1 MQQLGKNGQK
11 LAYATE
17 YFSDYWTDL
26 YRTFSIGS
34 HVSVDDYKTC
44 ISFAVAER
52 TLLYSIVTN

>member
-17 YFSDYWTDL
+17 YFSNYWTDL

-34 HVSVDDYKTC
+34 RVCEDYKL
-44 ISFAVAER
+44 ALGLR
-52 TLLYSIVTN
+52 LLKGRCYGNQLI